1 MRRIHPKRIANILLL
16 FLILIVYF
24 CNALKNAMLPNSE
37 LILAIESSCDDTAA
51 AVLKGRKV
59 LSNCIANQ
67 AIHKA
72 YGGVVPELASR
83 AHQSKIIPVVH
94 QALSQANIDKND
106 LTAIAYT
113 QGPGLLGSLLVGS
126 AFAKSLALSL
136 NVPLIPVNHMQGHL
150 LVHFIEED
158 GINEPQFPFL
168 GVTVSGG
175 HTQLV
180 LVKDHFKME
189 VLGTTLDD
197 AIGEAFD
204 KCGKRMGLDYPSGPQ
219 IDKLAQSGD
228 PYKFKFPI
236 PNMRNYNVSYSGI
249 KTAFTNFINRE
260 TQNDKGF
267 IKKNLHNLCASLQY
281 SLIQIILNKI
291 EQVARFQSLKEIVVG
306 GGVAANSE
314 LRSQLL
320 ARKISHK
327 WKVFL
332 PPMKYTTDNAAMIGI
347 VAYYKFQKKQFGSLS
362 DTSQSRLK
370 Y

>member
-1 MRRIHPKRIANILLL
+1 
-16 FLILIVYF
+16 
-24 CNALKNAMLPNSE
+24 MLSNSE

-67 AIHKA
+67 TIHKA

-94 QALSQANIDKND
+94 QALAQANIDKND

-126 AFAKSLALSL
+126 AFAKSMALSL
-136 NVPLIPVNHMQGHL
+136 ELPLLPINHMQGHL
-150 LVHFIEED
+150 LVHFIEEE
-158 GINEPQFPFL
+158 GIQSPQFPFL

-180 LVKDHFKME
+180 LVKSHFEME

-204 KCGKRMGLDYPSGPQ
+204 KCGKSMGLAYPSGPQ
-219 IDKLAQSGD
+219 IDKLAQAGD
-228 PYKFKFPI
+228 HHRFAFPI
-236 PNMRNYNVSYSGI
+236 PNLKGYNVSYSGV
-249 KTAFTNFINRE
+249 KTAFTNFIHQQSSKYERFIEENL
-260 TQNDKGF
+260 ND
-267 IKKNLHNLCASLQY
+267 LCASLQY
-281 SLIQIILNKI
+281 TLVQIILTKI
-291 EQVARFQSLKEIVVG
+291 EEVAEAHPLNQIVIG

-314 LRSQLL
+314 LRTQLL
-320 ARKISHK
+320 KKEQSKK
-327 WKVFL
+327 WQVFL
-332 PPMKYTTDNAAMIGI
+332 PPLKYTTDNAAMIGI
-347 VAYYKFQKKQFGSLS
+347 AAYFKLQDKQFGSLTDAS
-362 DTSQSRLK
+362 LSRLN